1 MFRVFSCLTGE
12 HDLRLVGLAGV
23 VCFLASLAAINL
35 LHRAAATRGRARA
48 GWLATAGAASGCG
61 IWATHFI
68 AVLAYDPGIGVNYNI
83 GLTILSLVVAAI
95 LTGAGLSVAVYTR
108 RHWATFVGGGLV
120 GGGVACMH
128 YLGMWA
134 LEMPGHIVW
143 SGDLIAASLLVGM
156 LFAAASLWA
165 ATRRTSVSGTFTAG
179 VLLTLAIVAHHF
191 TAMGAVEI
199 VPDPARAVDALSLSP
214 TWMAIGIANAAVAI
228 LGMSLAGAFTDKRA
242 AERIAHMAHHDPL
255 TGLPN
260 RAAFATQFATVL
272 DRSAAA
278 GSGFAVLCIDLD
290 RFKEIND
297 LFGHSAGDRV
307 LRDVSDR
314 LLAAVKGGFIARL
327 GGDEFTIIL
336 QGEHQPAGVELVA
349 GNVLAAMSENLEIE
363 GQRIA
368 VGVSI
373 GVAIYPHD
381 GTDSATLLSNA
392 DAALYRAKA
401 EGRGTI
407 RFFAADMDQQLRE
420 KRSLQHDLRSALER
434 QELKLFYQP
443 QATTGGEITGFEAL
457 ARWQHPKRG
466 MVPPAEFIPIAE
478 ESSLIMSIGE
488 WVLRE
493 ACAEA
498 ASWPRPLQIA
508 VNLSPAQFKQG
519 DLPALVHTVLLQ
531 TGLSPSRLELE
542 ITEGVLIGDFTRAL
556 SILRRLKALGVR
568 IAMDD
573 FGTGYSSLSYLQ
585 SFPFD
590 KIKIDRSFIA
600 DVQSSHQ
607 SAAIVRAVIGLAR
620 GLEVPVV
627 AEGVETSEQ
636 LAFLS
641 QESCSEI
648 QGYLIGRPSP
658 IASYDEMV
666 GRAGAV
672 PGMRAVA

>member
-1 MFRVFSCLTGE
+1 M
-12 HDLRLVGLAGV
+12 
-23 VCFLASLAAINL
+23 
-35 LHRAAATRGRARA
+35 
-48 GWLATAGAASGCG
+48 
-61 IWATHFI
+61 
-68 AVLAYDPGIGVNYNI
+68 
-83 GLTILSLVVAAI
+83 
-95 LTGAGLSVAVYTR
+95 
-108 RHWATFVGGGLV
+108 
-120 GGGVACMH
+120 
-128 YLGMWA
+128 
-134 LEMPGHIVW
+134 
-143 SGDLIAASLLVGM
+143 
-156 LFAAASLWA
+156 
-165 ATRRTSVSGTFTAG
+165 
-179 VLLTLAIVAHHF
+179 
-191 TAMGAVEI
+191 
-199 VPDPARAVDALSLSP
+199 
-214 TWMAIGIANAAVAI
+214 
-228 LGMSLAGAFTDKRA
+228 
-242 AERIAHMAHHDPL
+242 
-255 TGLPN
+255 
-260 RAAFATQFATVL
+260 
-272 DRSAAA
+272 
-278 GSGFAVLCIDLD
+278 
-290 RFKEIND
+290 
-297 LFGHSAGDRV
+297 
-307 LRDVSDR
+307 
-314 LLAAVKGGFIARL
+314 
-327 GGDEFTIIL
+327 
-336 QGEHQPAGVELVA
+336 
-349 GNVLAAMSENLEIE
+349 
-363 GQRIA
+363 
-368 VGVSI
+368 
-373 GVAIYPHD
+373 
-381 GTDSATLLSNA
+381 LSNA

-407 RFFAADMDQQLRE
+407 RFFAAEMDRQLRE

-434 QELKLFYQP
+434 HELKLFYQP

-519 DLPALVHTVLLQ
+519 DLPALVHTILLQ

-648 QGYLIGRPSP
+648 QGYLIGKPSP

-666 GRAGAV
+666 GRAGAAER
-672 PGMRAVA
+672 MRAVA